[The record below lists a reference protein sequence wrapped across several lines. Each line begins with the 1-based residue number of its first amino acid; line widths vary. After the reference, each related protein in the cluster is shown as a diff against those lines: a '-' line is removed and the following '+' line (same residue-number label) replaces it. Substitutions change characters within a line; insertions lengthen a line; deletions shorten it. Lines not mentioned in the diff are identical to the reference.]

1 MPMLASAARRR
12 PVIADEP
19 GHGAYRHPLFCII
32 PTDAP
37 EADGALAGNETTLAP
52 AAVRAGSQP
61 GIGWTYA
68 AVAVGVA
75 DLLSRAVVGRSAV
88 DVPDRALDPQGGD
101 AQ

>member
-1 MPMLASAARRR
+1 
-12 PVIADEP
+12 
-19 GHGAYRHPLFCII
+19 
-32 PTDAP
+32 
-37 EADGALAGNETTLAP
+37 LAP
-52 AAVRAGSQP
+52 VAVRAGSEP

-88 DVPDRALDPQGGD
+88 DVLDRALDLQGGD

>member
-1 MPMLASAARRR
+1 MPMLAPAARRR

-19 GHGAYRHPLFCII
+19 AMADTGTAVCII
-32 PTDAP
+32 PTDTP
-37 EADGALAGNETTLAP
+37 EADGALARNETTLAP
-52 AAVRAGSQP
+52 VAVRAGSEP

-68 AVAVGVA
+68 VVAAGVA

-88 DVPDRALDPQGGD
+88 DVLDRALDPQGGD

>member
-12 PVIADEP
+12 PVIADDP
-19 GHGAYRHPLFCII
+19 AMADIGPAACII
-32 PTDAP
+32 PADAP
-37 EADGALAGNETTLAP
+37 EAGGTLAGNETTLAP
-52 AAVRAGSQP
+52 VTVRAASEP

-88 DVPDRALDPQGGD
+88 DVPDRALDLQGGE

>member
-1 MPMLASAARRR
+1 M
-12 PVIADEP
+12 IADDP
-19 GHGAYRHPLFCII
+19 AMADIGTSVCII
-32 PTDAP
+32 IIATGAS
-37 EADGALAGNETTLAP
+37 EADGTLAWNERTLAP
-52 AAVRAGSQP
+52 VSVRAGSEP

-68 AVAVGVA
+68 AVVVGAA

>member
-1 MPMLASAARRR
+1 M
-12 PVIADEP
+12 ADI
-19 GHGAYRHPLFCII
+19 GTAVCII

-37 EADGALAGNETTLAP
+37 EADGTLAWNGTALAP
-52 AAVRAGSQP
+52 VAVRAGSEP

-68 AVAVGVA
+68 AVAVGAA

>member
-1 MPMLASAARRR
+1 M
-12 PVIADEP
+12 IADEP
-19 GHGAYRHPLFCII
+19 AIADIGTAVCIVA
-32 PTDAP
+32 TDAP
-37 EADGALAGNETTLAP
+37 EADGTLAWNETTLAP
-52 AAVRAGSQP
+52 VSSRAGSEP

-68 AVAVGVA
+68 AVAVGAA